1 VPLDPVDLLALDDE
15 LTEEQRAVR
24 DSVRRFAAE
33 RVAPLA
39 PACFRE
45 GRFPRELVA
54 ELADLGL
61 FGATLDGWGCAG
73 MDPVSFGVAMR
84 ELEHADS
91 GVRSFAGVQSSLFL
105 WPVARYGTP
114 EQQERW
120 IPAVRAGSALGCFG
134 LSEPDAGS
142 DPGAM
147 RTRAV
152 RDGDDWRL
160 TGTKR
165 WITCGTLA
173 DVALV
178 WARTGDDARS
188 IRAFLVERGAAG
200 FEQRSIEH
208 KQSFRMSDTAE
219 LVLDDV
225 RVPDSARLP
234 GAEGLG
240 AALAV
245 LGQGRFGVTWGVIGA
260 ARSCLQTALE
270 FAKNRDAFGGP
281 LAGKQ
286 LVQKKLAEM
295 AAKVAHMQLLATRL
309 GALKAAGTLRPAQVS
324 LGKMSNVESALFV
337 ARTAR
342 DVLGANGI
350 MDDYPVMRHMNNLET
365 IYTYEGT
372 HDVHLLVLGKEVT
385 GLNAFG

>member
-1 VPLDPVDLLALDDE
+1 MALASTDLLALDDD
-15 LTEEQRAVR
+15 LSEEQRAVR
-24 DSVRRFAAE
+24 DSVARFVRERVQPLAAE
-33 RVAPLA
+33 SYRA
-39 PACFRE
+39 
-45 GRFPRELVA
+45 GRFPRELVD
-54 ELADLGL
+54 ELAALGL
-61 FGATLDGWGCAG
+61 FGASLDGWGCAG

-84 ELEHADS
+84 ELERGDS
-91 GVRSFAGVQSSLFL
+91 GVRSFAGVQSSLFM
-105 WPVARYGTP
+105 WPVARWGSE
-114 EQQERW
+114 EQQKRW
-120 IPAVRAGSALGCFG
+120 LPAVRAGEALGCFG

-147 RTRAV
+147 HTRAV
-152 RDGDDWRL
+152 KDGDDWRI

-188 IRAFLVERGAAG
+188 IRAFLVERGTRG
-200 FEQRSIEH
+200 FEQHAIEH

-225 RVPDSARLP
+225 RVPKEAELP
-234 GAEGLG
+234 GARGLG

-245 LGQGRFGVTWGVIGA
+245 LGHGRFGVTWGVIGA
-260 ARSCLQTALE
+260 AMSCLETALA
-270 FAKNRDAFGGP
+270 FVSDRDAFGGP

-295 AAKVAHMQLLATRL
+295 AARTAHMQLLAFRL
-309 GALKAAGTLRPAQVS
+309 ARLKAEERLQPAQLS
-324 LGKMSNVESALFV
+324 LGKMSNAESALFV

-350 MDDYPVMRHMNNLET
+350 MDDYPVMRHMSNLET

-372 HDVHLLVLGKEVT
+372 HDVHLLVLGKELT